1 MTHQVLI
8 GSPGTCCYS
17 SDPLPVVSH
26 HLYCQLA
33 KPTLL
38 FFTVAAPI
46 HSALACVSVCR
57 SYLLRA
63 ITAHGGFGAVAM
75 QIGWDMAYTPKRP
88 KGYWNSILNVKSEID
103 DFIHANGLQPGI
115 VPSLRDVRGADR

>member
-1 MTHQVLI
+1 M
-8 GSPGTCCYS
+8 
-17 SDPLPVVSH
+17 
-26 HLYCQLA
+26 
-33 KPTLL
+33 
-38 FFTVAAPI
+38 
-46 HSALACVSVCR
+46 
-57 SYLLRA
+57 RA

-115 VPSLRDVRGADR
+115 VPSLRDVRGADRYDCSGCTTVLCKGADMHCSLLAYS